1 VDDAVQI
8 LQQFA
13 GVRGGAVDRT
23 TAGPQLEEN
32 LQQPTVR
39 INRVA
44 LMCVIDCEAST
55 TQREITLATTLIQAR
70 KLLTAAELEVF
81 VAGRGDTLKAM
92 TLVQLRA
99 KSKRA
104 RALRDKYQDLLRRQR
119 LATRERVGSKV
130 GDGGVANARTA
141 QKAHVFADVLE
152 RFTRRLAQVEAAA
165 VRAAK
170 QAAAVKAKQTPQ
182 PKRREQAAMPRIGA
196 TTRSPKAPATIPVSA
211 RKVGPTSEGARVARH
226 AMQPKQAGQQRVQ
239 AHVAARGR
247 RNQAKRDSRH

>member
-1 VDDAVQI
+1 MAI
-8 LQQFA
+8 
-13 GVRGGAVDRT
+13 
-23 TAGPQLEEN
+23 
-32 LQQPTVR
+32 
-39 INRVA
+39 
-44 LMCVIDCEAST
+44 
-55 TQREITLATTLIQAR
+55 TLIQAR
-70 KLLTAAELEVF
+70 KLLTAAELEVV

-92 TLVQLRA
+92 TPAQLRA
-99 KSKRA
+99 NAKRA

-141 QKAHVFADVLE
+141 QKAHLFADVLE
-152 RFTRRLAQVEAAA
+152 RFTRRLAHVEAAA
-165 VRAAK
+165 VSAAQ
-170 QAAAVKAKQTPQ
+170 QAAAVKAKQTLQ
-182 PKRREQAAMPRIGA
+182 SKRRAQAPMPTTGA

-211 RKVGPTSEGARVARH
+211 RKVGPTGESARVARQ